1 MAYVNGPGM
10 THQLARVIP
19 VADQSIVL
27 RIGGDDPQRTKQILL
42 AMYGFLAD
50 KPANTRRTYRAGLK
64 QFFDL
69 IRWKD
74 PKLVSVAE
82 AAAYKR
88 WLVDQGFSNSTI
100 CTRLAAVD
108 GFFDFLT
115 KPVGEDGKQL
125 LAANPFSIVSR
136 GDVKPTPFGKA
147 KRVEWDQFRS
157 MVDSL
162 PNDAIGIRNKAV
174 LIFAAYTGRR
184 RAEIAKLRVRD
195 LDLQAKPRTYSVVVK
210 GGQLKTFE
218 LPKVCYDAIR
228 AHWISADRL
237 KHITGDSAVFAPVKS
252 CPLTEGMDP
261 ERVMHHNVISQI
273 IKDAAKSAGMDPAK
287 VSVHALRHMV
297 ASDLD
302 KAGARLQDIQR
313 FLGHAQPNTTA
324 IYLQALRGPV
334 PAMEDELA
342 KVRGAAIAIAS
353 PVIGGGGG

>member
-1 MAYVNGPGM
+1 M
-10 THQLARVIP
+10 TEQLARVIP

-27 RIGGDDPQRTKQILL
+27 RIGGDDPYRTKQILL
-42 AMYGFLAD
+42 AMYGFLVD
-50 KPANTRRTYRAGLK
+50 KPTNTRRTYRAGLK

-69 IRWKD
+69 IGWKD

-82 AAAYKR
+82 AAHYKR
-88 WLVDQGFSNSTI
+88 WLVDRGFSNSTV

-125 LAANPFSIVSR
+125 LASNPFSVITR
-136 GDVKPTPFGKA
+136 KDVLPTPFGRA
-147 KRVEWDQFRS
+147 KQVEWNQFRL

-162 PNDAIGIRNKAV
+162 PSDAVGIRNKAV

-195 LDLQAKPRTYSVVVK
+195 LDLKGKPRTYSVIVK
-210 GGQLKTFE
+210 GGKLKTFE
-218 LPKVCYDAIR
+218 LPKICYDAIR

-237 KHITGDSAVFAPVKS
+237 KAITSESAVFSPVKT
-252 CPLTEGMDP
+252 CPLTEGMNP
-261 ERVMHHNVISQI
+261 ERAMHHNVISMI
-273 IKDAAKSAGMDPAK
+273 VKDAAKAAGMDPSK

-324 IYLQALRGPV
+324 IYLQALRGPI
-334 PAMEDELA
+334 PAMQDELA
-342 KVRGAAIAIAS
+342 KIRGAAFAIAN
-353 PVIGGGGG
+353 PIIEDDDDA